1 MKQFK
6 VGKKAVKAAVLL
18 CLLAVIV
25 VVCVV
30 VLMGNDSDT
39 ADSDL
44 SEPKAES
51 SQNTA
56 KQANTEEEQDMKT
69 TEEQKKPEKET
80 IEWNPDWEYA
90 DHSKIHTGS
99 AVLYYSQAED
109 LKDKVICINAG
120 HGTEGGSSE
129 STLCHPDGSPKVTGG
144 STSEGAVTATA
155 INEGTTLLNGTSEA
169 EMNLRVAKL
178 VKTKLLEEGFHVLM
192 IRESDDVQLDN
203 IARTVIANNNAD
215 CHISIHYDST
225 ENDKGAFF
233 ISVPEN
239 ESYRSMEPVA
249 SHWEEHNAL
258 GQALIERMEE
268 GGVPIYSSG
277 SMAIDLTQTSYSTIP
292 SVDLEVGDRGSSTSD
307 ETLETIASGI
317 AAGVSSYFK

>member
-56 KQANTEEEQDMKT
+56 KQVNTEEEQDMKT

-203 IARTVIANNNAD
+203 KLHCRLHGADMQAGVENREVAEVLGDILRCELLLAGNGEADCLSFFLLNLSFETYLFEIQNNVYYTLNDSGDSVKLMTDPFNPYGCNGKSLQRGQQDSAQGIANCYPVSGFQRAELEL
-215 CHISIHYDST
+215 S
-225 ENDKGAFF
+225 
-233 ISVPEN
+233 
-239 ESYRSMEPVA
+239 ES
-249 SHWEEHNAL
+249 L
-258 GQALIERMEE
+258 G
-268 GGVPIYSSG
+268 
-277 SMAIDLTQTSYSTIP
+277 
-292 SVDLEVGDRGSSTSD
+292 
-307 ETLETIASGI
+307 
-317 AAGVSSYFK
+317 